1 MRFDTDYVTTRRVHN
16 IVPLVAVD
24 GVRYSVP
31 PNMLGQLV
39 EIRRCVDSDV
49 FEVRWAGTVVA
60 RHRLAG
66 GDVAE
71 VWAHAHRSAAVAE
84 ALRGHDRRPQR
95 HLRAV
100 NDDAAAGPVRL
111 DLGVGDFDIEA
122 PNLADRYAIDD
133 AKALP

>member
-1 MRFDTDYVTTRRVHN
+1 MC
-16 IVPLVAVD
+16 VD

-49 FEVRWAGTVVA
+49 FEIRWAGTTVA
-60 RHRLAG
+60 RHRQADS
-66 GDVAE
+66 DVAD
-71 VWAHAHRSAAVAE
+71 VWAHDHRSAAVAE

-100 NDDAAAGPVRL
+100 NDDAAAEAARL